1 MHRLKVK
8 EKYYN
13 LLKSGKKDIE
23 LRLYDDKRKLIQIG
37 DMIEFAN
44 FSDSRNTFC
53 AEVVALHRAADFASL
68 CQKIDCRRAG
78 MESPEELINFSQIF
92 LTYPVSQVRPSCLG
106 NCAGIIANV

>member
-78 MESPEELINFSQIF
+78 MESPEELIKVWRNLSGRTSEEFG
-92 LTYPVSQVRPSCLG
+92 VV
-106 NCAGIIANV
+106 GIEIKREE

>member
-53 AEVVALHRAADFASL
+53 AEVVALHRAADFATL

-78 MESPEELINFSQIF
+78 MECPEEMIKVLAEF
-92 LTYPVSQVRPSCLG
+92 YPAERQKEFGVV
-106 NCAGIIANV
+106 GIEVKREE